1 MSSFSQAIANLRNN
15 NNARKNEAKG
25 YNLDAAKFESQRLQD
40 QGRLFLLAGDLGA
53 NLTKKLAARAENER
67 INDDLISY
75 AEKNM
80 ESYLGSDEAENASQI
95 LMKNAKDQNA
105 MSLELSNIEAANPD
119 LSSVTREGKDSSGKM
134 SKTATNMLLGDT
146 AEQWPAYYSNQL
158 LNNTDMIEVRIPDGM
173 GGLTVKNIPV
183 NGANLSELE
192 KRARL
197 NYLTK
202 KYLGEKGIS
211 KYNKDYLYLP
221 QERGGSGFM
230 LEMLKNNEVI
240 KKAIELETKKAAAEY
255 EIGLT
260 GNAFTKLKSTDS
272 LGDYLTA
279 LKGGYNT
286 KGKIRN
292 WSETWKEFESNMDQF
307 LENGQFTVNEILNFS
322 NNYKFQMN
330 GKEMSLAE
338 YKPGLWAPTDAN
350 GVQGKYIT
358 EAFKAKEKRS
368 QAIILGVNQTVGQMT
383 DGLLERVK
391 GGEFTSETDISNGI
405 AEIVRVSN
413 SVEGADEV
421 DISAL
426 RKQIAAVPT
435 EDSNAIGDKL
445 YEDYMANKTEFSLPL
460 EVELQKYG
468 PSVANNPKIQYQLA
482 LEAEAKGNLK
492 DILEVIEKN
501 EQTQIKNNEGVMVW
515 QYKNATAERKYLM
528 IEKYALNL
536 YSENEQK
543 TTGKLDLNQI
553 RAQVEKYSKDNTE
566 TMGTTWENLD
576 KQIESGIELDSELQ
590 RIKDLPF
597 TKDSN
602 GVYRNLNSLGLPLV
616 SNEEVKE
623 IREELIGANII
634 KPYDVANANTVIPA
648 ESKIFMGS
656 KTPFREQP
664 IPDYNKLLEDIG
676 YIPDSIVDFAASQNM
691 TTYEF
696 LETRMKAFNK
706 TIDTK
711 YKKFLNGDEVSTLP
725 SAMKNRLLGKI
736 NDGMYTNQQIPAY
749 ITKTSNLA
757 GGALT
762 MTFQENGEKFVQA
775 IGSSYEALAANI
787 NDDGEF
793 TGDAESDKALIGF
806 MSGLG
811 MSISPEIFND
821 FAEGGQGQFVEAL
834 KQNVSVE
841 SLPSLLMSPEVGF
854 NAYSTSGDID
864 FLPVLDS
871 LQETKGQDNLTKLL
885 QKLAKFYEPT
895 EPEEAEL
902 FTSETDPDFG
912 HEIRTFSG
920 TDNIDESLNNN

>member
-1 MSSFSQAIANLRNN
+1 MTSFNQAIANLRNN
-15 NNARKNEAKG
+15 NNARKDKTKG
-25 YNLDAAKFESQRLQD
+25 YNLDEAKFESKRFQD

-53 NLTKKLAARAENER
+53 NLTKKLAARAENEKY
-67 INDDLISY
+67 NDELVSY
-75 AEKNM
+75 VENKAAE
-80 ESYLGSDEAENASQI
+80 YLGSPEAENASQI
-95 LMKNAKDQNA
+95 LMQNA
-105 MSLELSNIEAANPD
+105 EDQRKFSLGLTNIEAENSD
-119 LSSVTREGKDSSGKM
+119 LASAVREGKDSSGKL
-134 SKTATNMLLGDT
+134 SKTATNMLLSDA
-146 AEQWPAYYSNQL
+146 AEQWPAYYEYQK
-158 LNNTDMIEVRIPDGM
+158 LNNKNMIEVRIPDGM
-173 GGLTVKNIPV
+173 GGFTPKNIPI
-183 NGANLSELE
+183 NGSNLTELE
-192 KRARL
+192 QRGRL

-202 KYLGEKGIS
+202 QYLAEKGIS
-211 KYNKDYLYLP
+211 KYNKDYLLLP
-221 QERGGSGFM
+221 KERGGSGFM
-230 LEMLKNNEVI
+230 LDILKANNVI
-240 KKAIELETKKAAAEY
+240 KDKIELETKKAAAEY

-260 GNAFTKLKSTDS
+260 GNAFTKIKTTDS

-279 LKGGYNT
+279 LKGGYNA
-286 KGKIRN
+286 KGKIRT
-292 WSETWKEFESNMDQF
+292 WAETWKEFESKMEQY
-307 LENGQFTVNEILNFS
+307 LENGQFTVEEIRNFAE
-322 NNYKFQMN
+322 NYKFQMN

-368 QAIILGVNQTVGQMT
+368 KAIISGVNQTVGKLT

-391 GGEFTSETDISNGI
+391 RGEFTSETDISNGI

-435 EDSNAIGDKL
+435 EESNAIGDKL
-445 YEDYMANKTEFSLPL
+445 YEDYMANKKEKFSLPL

-468 PSVANNPKIQYQLA
+468 PNVANNPKIQYQLA
-482 LEAEAKGNLK
+482 LEAEAKNNLE

-536 YSENEQK
+536 YYQNEQK

-566 TMGTTWENLD
+566 TLGTTWDQHDTKIKN
-576 KQIESGIELDSELQ
+576 GVELDAESK
-590 RIKDLPF
+590 RIQNLPF
-597 TKDSN
+597 TKDQN

-623 IREELIGANII
+623 IRDELIGANII
-634 KPYDVANANTVIPA
+634 EPYDVANANTFIPA
-648 ESKIFMGS
+648 ESKVFIAS

-664 IPDYNKLLEDIG
+664 IPDYNQLLNDIG

-706 TIDTK
+706 TIDPK

-736 NDGMYTNQQIPAY
+736 NDGMYTNEQLPAY
-749 ITKTSNLA
+749 MTKTSNLA

-775 IGSSYEALAANI
+775 KSTI
-787 NDDGEF
+787 
-793 TGDAESDKALIGF
+793 ESGI
-806 MSGLG
+806 
-811 MSISPEIFND
+811 
-821 FAEGGQGQFVEAL
+821 
-834 KQNVSVE
+834 
-841 SLPSLLMSPEVGF
+841 
-854 NAYSTSGDID
+854 
-864 FLPVLDS
+864 
-871 LQETKGQDNLTKLL
+871 
-885 QKLAKFYEPT
+885 
-895 EPEEAEL
+895 
-902 FTSETDPDFG
+902 
-912 HEIRTFSG
+912 
-920 TDNIDESLNNN
+920 